1 MKEIKD
7 IIEKT
12 TNCFLQGLLVGAATI
27 WLLSCSGNCH
37 AQTRAEV
44 LQEIKRQNIPHPAI
58 VLAQARLETGNFKSD
73 YYRRTRNLFGI
84 KKEGKYAIY
93 RNWRDGV
100 MDYKRL
106 VSSRYDGGSYYSF
119 LRRINYASDPNYIEK
134 LKEIQGYH

>member
-1 MKEIKD
+1 MTQREY
-7 IIEKT
+7 
-12 TNCFLQGLLVGAATI
+12 NLFGAGWAI
-27 WLLSCSGNCH
+27 GILMGIALWMECDYLC

-73 YYRRTRNLFGI
+73 YYLRTKNLFGI
-84 KKEGKYAIY
+84 KKKGKYAIY
-93 RNWRDGV
+93 DDWRDGV
-100 MDYKRL
+100 REYKRL

-119 LRRINYASDPNYIEK
+119 LRRINYASDPNYIGK

>member
-1 MKEIKD
+1 MMTQREY
-7 IIEKT
+7 
-12 TNCFLQGLLVGAATI
+12 NLFGAGWAI
-27 WLLSCSGNCH
+27 GILMGIALWMECDYLC

-44 LQEIKRQNIPHPAI
+44 LQEIKRQNIPHPAV

-84 KKEGKYAIY
+84 KKGGKYAIY
-93 RNWRDGV
+93 RNWRDSV

-119 LRRINYASDPNYIEK
+119 LRRINYASDPNYIGK

>member
-1 MKEIKD
+1 MTQREY
-7 IIEKT
+7 
-12 TNCFLQGLLVGAATI
+12 NLFGAGWAI
-27 WLLSCSGNCH
+27 GILMGIALWMECDYLC

-44 LQEIKRQNIPHPAI
+44 LQEIKRQNIPHPAV

-84 KKEGKYAIY
+84 KKGGKYAIY
-93 RNWRDGV
+93 RNWRDSV

-119 LRRINYASDPNYIEK
+119 LRRINYASDPNYIGK

>member
-1 MKEIKD
+1 MTQRED
-7 IIEKT
+7 
-12 TNCFLQGLLVGAATI
+12 NLFGAGWAI
-27 WLLSCSGNCH
+27 GILMGIALWMECDYLC

-84 KKEGKYAIY
+84 KKGGKYAIY
-93 RNWRDGV
+93 RNWRDSV

-134 LKEIQGYH
+134 LKEIQGHH

>member
-1 MKEIKD
+1 MTQREY
-7 IIEKT
+7 
-12 TNCFLQGLLVGAATI
+12 NLFGAGWANGI
-27 WLLSCSGNCH
+27 LMGIALWMECDYLC

-44 LQEIKRQNIPHPAI
+44 LQEIKRQNIPHPAV

-84 KKEGKYAIY
+84 KKGGKYAIY

-119 LRRINYASDPNYIEK
+119 LRRINYASDPNYIGK

>member
-1 MKEIKD
+1 MTQREY
-7 IIEKT
+7 
-12 TNCFLQGLLVGAATI
+12 NLFGAGWAI
-27 WLLSCSGNCH
+27 GILMGIALWMECDYLC

-44 LQEIKRQNIPHPAI
+44 LQEIKRQNIPHPAV

-84 KKEGKYAIY
+84 KKGGKYAIY
-93 RNWRDGV
+93 RNWRDSV

-134 LKEIQGYH
+134 LKKIQGYH

>member
-1 MKEIKD
+1 MTQREY
-7 IIEKT
+7 
-12 TNCFLQGLLVGAATI
+12 NLFGAGWAI
-27 WLLSCSGNCH
+27 GILMGIALWMECDYLC

-84 KKEGKYAIY
+84 KKGGKYAIY
-93 RNWRDGV
+93 RNWRDSV

-134 LKEIQGYH
+134 LKEIQGHH

>member
-1 MKEIKD
+1 MTQREY
-7 IIEKT
+7 
-12 TNCFLQGLLVGAATI
+12 NLFGAGWAI
-27 WLLSCSGNCH
+27 GILMGIALWMECDYLC

-44 LQEIKRQNIPHPAI
+44 LHEIKRQNIPHPAV

-84 KKEGKYAIY
+84 KKKGKYAIY
-93 RNWRDGV
+93 DDWRDGV
-100 MDYKRL
+100 REYKRL

-134 LKEIQGYH
+134 LKKIQGYH

>member
-1 MKEIKD
+1 MTQREYNLFGAGWAIG
-7 IIEKT
+7 ILMGIAFWIE
-12 TNCFLQGLLVGAATI
+12 CDYL
-27 WLLSCSGNCH
+27 C

-44 LQEIKRQNIPHPAI
+44 LHEIKRQNIPHPAV

-73 YYRRTRNLFGI
+73 YYRRSRNLFGI
-84 KKEGKYAIY
+84 KKGGKYAIY

-134 LKEIQGYH
+134 LKEIQGHH

>member
-1 MKEIKD
+1 MTQREY
-7 IIEKT
+7 
-12 TNCFLQGLLVGAATI
+12 NLFGAGWAI
-27 WLLSCSGNCH
+27 GILMGIALWMECDYLC

-44 LQEIKRQNIPHPAI
+44 LHEIKRQNIPHPAV

-84 KKEGKYAIY
+84 KKGGKYAIY
-93 RNWRDGV
+93 RNWRDSV

-119 LRRINYASDPNYIEK
+119 LRRINYASDPNYIGK

>member
-1 MKEIKD
+1 MKEIKS

-12 TNCFLQGLLVGAATI
+12 TNCFLHGLLVGAAMI

-73 YYRRTRNLFGI
+73 YYLRTKNLFGI
-84 KKEGKYAIY
+84 KKKGKYAIY
-93 RNWRDGV
+93 DDWRDGV
-100 MDYKRL
+100 REYKRL

-119 LRRINYASDPNYIEK
+119 LRRIKYSSDPNYIEK
-134 LKEIQGYH
+134 LKKIQGYH